1 MALSINMKKIH
12 THRNSGF
19 TLIELLVSLALFSIV
34 VVSALGAVLT
44 ISDANRRVQKNR
56 AVMDN
61 INLAMESMGR
71 NIRLGRNYY
80 CTNATPTLPIYGAAI
95 TTAQSCPTGGTYL
108 AFEDQYGN
116 PSNNNDQDV
125 YYFDG
130 VQKKIM
136 YYAYDSGGVAVPL
149 TSNELQINSLK
160 FYVTG
165 TASGQQP
172 KVTIVLSGVTA
183 VGKGLRPVE
192 INLQTTISQRE
203 LNI

>member
-1 MALSINMKKIH
+1 MQNSH
-12 THRNSGF
+12 THQNRGF
-19 TLIELLVSLALFSIV
+19 TLVELLVSLALFSIV

-61 INLAMESMGR
+61 INLAMESMSR

-95 TTAQSCPTGGTYL
+95 TTAQSCSTGGTYL
-108 AFEDQYGN
+108 AFEDQYGS

-125 YYFDG
+125 YYFDS

-149 TSNELQINSLK
+149 TSNELEINSLK

-165 TASGQQP
+165 TTAGQQP

-183 VGKGLRPVE
+183 VGKGMRPVE